1 MTENFH
7 EYQGSLGRLEAAV
20 EDEYKTNLRYACNRE
35 RNYSKFYSFDFLSI
49 FIPQSKMGIFFFTEE
64 SMLMKA
70 RNFGSKDLYRKAQLI
85 ETPSC
90 KKFEEFK
97 QNGRF

>member
-1 MTENFH
+1 
-7 EYQGSLGRLEAAV
+7 
-20 EDEYKTNLRYACNRE
+20 
-35 RNYSKFYSFDFLSI
+35 
-49 FIPQSKMGIFFFTEE
+49 
-64 SMLMKA
+64 MLMKA

-90 KKFEEFK
+90 KKFEDFK